1 QALVRQTRFFRASTF
16 VSFVYLSRKVIR
28 WLIPFLLILFW
39 LCSLALADRQ
49 PFAILFWGLNLSIA
63 LAVMGLLGVST
74 NKFVRALAYLYSLNL
89 ALLVGYG
96 RYVVGV
102 QRVTWRRAER

>member
-1 QALVRQTRFFRASTF
+1 MVALANSFS
-16 VSFVYLSRKVIR
+16 SFVYLSRKVIR